1 MDLRGRKYS
10 VFEWIC
16 RVLRKGAER
25 LKEKKQEEKQNLQI
39 RKNDWILIAVLL
51 VAAVVAYFGIRFY
64 QKANTKEAV
73 AVVTVD
79 GVEYGRYPLNEDRTE
94 RITLENG
101 SYNVLAIKD
110 GYADMTEASCP
121 DQICV
126 NHNKISRKN
135 ETIVC
140 LPDKVVVTIENG
152 EKEDIDLL
160 TH

>member
-1 MDLRGRKYS
+1 MKR
-10 VFEWIC
+10 
-16 RVLRKGAER
+16 
-25 LKEKKQEEKQNLQI
+25 KKQEEKFQTETGLAGRQNLQI

-51 VAAVVAYFGIRFY
+51 VAAVAAYAGIRFY

-79 GVEYGRYPLNEDRTE
+79 GVEYGRYPLDEERTE

-101 SYNVLAIKD
+101 SYNVLTIKD

-126 NHNKISRKN
+126 NHNKISQKN

-140 LPDKVVVTIENG
+140 LPDKVVVKIENG
-152 EKEDIDLL
+152 KKEEIDLL

>member
-1 MDLRGRKYS
+1 M
-10 VFEWIC
+10 
-16 RVLRKGAER
+16 
-25 LKEKKQEEKQNLQI
+25 KEKKQEEKQNLQI
-39 RKNDWILIAVLL
+39 WKNDWILIVVLL
-51 VAAVVAYFGIRFY
+51 VAAVAAYFGIRFY

-79 GVEYGRYPLNEDRTE
+79 GVEYG
-94 RITLENG
+94 
-101 SYNVLAIKD
+101 SYNVLTIKD

-126 NHNKISRKN
+126 NHSKISRKN

>member
-1 MDLRGRKYS
+1 MDLQGIKKRSRTFEGEEAGRKDKT
-10 VFEWIC
+10 VEMC
-16 RVLRKGAER
+16 RMIMEMSYGT
-25 LKEKKQEEKQNLQI
+25 QF
-39 RKNDWILIAVLL
+39 LIVVLL
-51 VAAVVAYFGIRFY
+51 VAAAAAYFGIRFY

-126 NHNKISRKN
+126 NHSKISRKN

>member
-1 MDLRGRKYS
+1 M
-10 VFEWIC
+10 
-16 RVLRKGAER
+16 
-25 LKEKKQEEKQNLQI
+25 KEKKQEEKQNLQI

-101 SYNVLAIKD
+101 SYN
-110 GYADMTEASCP
+110 
-121 DQICV
+121 QICV

>member
-1 MDLRGRKYS
+1 MDLRGRRYS

-16 RVLRKGAER
+16 RGLRKGAER

-39 RKNDWILIAVLL
+39 WKNDWILIAVLL

-73 AVVTVD
+73 AVVT
-79 GVEYGRYPLNEDRTE
+79 VEYGRYPLNEDRTE